1 MLLAGGGAGS
11 QRHGSRIATVSAS
24 EAAEPPPGA
33 TRLKEAEEQVRQVLD
48 EYATAYSAESPAGLR
63 RIFAS
68 DLMRKNGAM
77 PVQNLQAALAEYRKQ
92 FSELR
97 HPRYTLSNVQVTAVE
112 GAERE
117 ASGEYSIADQ
127 YGTVGGAIAFQL
139 VQLGPRL
146 LIDRITIHP
155 THS

>member
-1 MLLAGGGAGS
+1 
-11 QRHGSRIATVSAS
+11 
-24 EAAEPPPGA
+24 
-33 TRLKEAEEQVRQVLD
+33 
-48 EYATAYSAESPAGLR
+48 
-63 RIFAS
+63 
-68 DLMRKNGAM
+68 MRKNGAM